1 MTLNMMNEPFSHIHF
16 TIAILISLI
25 IHITFVI
32 YGNFNINSDG
42 YNKIQS
48 DIELIII
55 EKPEKK
61 SVIIEPSSTLN
72 ISEIIEEEPKEE
84 IIFKEEVIVKIPAQ
98 ESIPTKK
105 LLATEEDLAISE
117 NNIPATEEDLA
128 ISENNIPATEEDLAI
143 SENNIPATEEDLAI
157 SENTIP
163 TTQEE
168 TEIIS
173 TSELISNLGNL
184 DLAPRKELSTNRVKT
199 ISAST
204 KDYEYRLYFEAW
216 RQKVERIGALNYPES
231 AKAGNLGA
239 LRLTVSLNKEGN
251 IKEIIINKTSGNK
264 ELDEA
269 AIKIVRLGEPY
280 AVFSPKMQKEVD
292 LINITRTWK
301 FTEDSYSSN

>member
-1 MTLNMMNEPFSHIHF
+1 MTLNMMNEPLSHIHF

-55 EKPEKK
+55 EKPKK
-61 SVIIEPSSTLN
+61 ESVIIEPSSTLN
-72 ISEIIEEEPKEE
+72 TSEIIEEEPKEE

-117 NNIPATEEDLA
+117 NTISATEEDLE
-128 ISENNIPATEEDLAI
+128 ISEN
-143 SENNIPATEEDLAI
+143 S
-157 SENTIP
+157 IP
-163 TTQEE
+163 TSQEE
-168 TEIIS
+168 REIIS

>member
-1 MTLNMMNEPFSHIHF
+1 MTFNMMNEPLSHIHF

-55 EKPEKK
+55 EKPKK
-61 SVIIEPSSTLN
+61 ESVIIEPSSTLN
-72 ISEIIEEEPKEE
+72 TSEIIEEEPKEE

-117 NNIPATEEDLA
+117 NT
-128 ISENNIPATEEDLAI
+128 
-143 SENNIPATEEDLAI
+143 IPATEEDLAI

-163 TTQEE
+163 ATEE
-168 TEIIS
+168 EAKIIS

-199 ISAST
+199 ISART

>member
-1 MTLNMMNEPFSHIHF
+1 MTFNMMNEPLSHIHF

-55 EKPEKK
+55 EKPEKE

-72 ISEIIEEEPKEE
+72 TSEIIEEEPKEE

-117 NNIPATEEDLA
+117 NTIPATEEDLA
-128 ISENNIPATEEDLAI
+128 ISEN
-143 SENNIPATEEDLAI
+143 S
-157 SENTIP
+157 IP

-184 DLAPRKELSTNRVKT
+184 DLSPRKELSTNRVKT

>member
-1 MTLNMMNEPFSHIHF
+1 MTLNMMNEPLSHIHF

-55 EKPEKK
+55 EKPEKE

-72 ISEIIEEEPKEE
+72 TSEINEEEPKEE

-98 ESIPTKK
+98 ESTPTKK

-117 NNIPATEEDLA
+117 NSIPTTQEDLA
-128 ISENNIPATEEDLAI
+128 ISEN
-143 SENNIPATEEDLAI
+143 S
-157 SENTIP
+157 IP

>member
-55 EKPEKK
+55 EKPKK
-61 SVIIEPSSTLN
+61 ESVIIEPSSTLN
-72 ISEIIEEEPKEE
+72 TSEIIEEDPKEE

-117 NNIPATEEDLA
+117 NTIPATEEDLA
-128 ISENNIPATEEDLAI
+128 ISEIN
-143 SENNIPATEEDLAI
+143 
-157 SENTIP
+157 IP

-168 TEIIS
+168 AKIIS

-184 DLAPRKELSTNRVKT
+184 DLSPRKELSTNRVKT

-269 AIKIVRLGEPY
+269 AIKIVRLGEPF

>member
-55 EKPEKK
+55 EKPKK
-61 SVIIEPSSTLN
+61 ESVIIEPSSTLN
-72 ISEIIEEEPKEE
+72 TSEIIEEEPKEE

-128 ISENNIPATEEDLAI
+128 ISEN
-143 SENNIPATEEDLAI
+143 
-157 SENTIP
+157 TIP

-184 DLAPRKELSTNRVKT
+184 DLAPRKKLSTNRVKT

-280 AVFSPKMQKEVD
+280 AVFSTKMQKEVD
-292 LINITRTWK
+292 LVNITRTWK

>member
-1 MTLNMMNEPFSHIHF
+1 MTLTMMNEPLSRIHF

-55 EKPEKK
+55 EKPEKE

-72 ISEIIEEEPKEE
+72 TSEIIEEEPKEE

-117 NNIPATEEDLA
+117 NT
-128 ISENNIPATEEDLAI
+128 
-143 SENNIPATEEDLAI
+143 IPATEEDLAI

-163 TTQEE
+163 ATEE
-168 TEIIS
+168 EAKIIS

-184 DLAPRKELSTNRVKT
+184 DLAPRKKLSTNRVKT

>member
-1 MTLNMMNEPFSHIHF
+1 MTLNMMNEPLSHIHF

-55 EKPEKK
+55 EKPKK
-61 SVIIEPSSTLN
+61 ESVIIEPSSTLDT
-72 ISEIIEEEPKEE
+72 SEIIEEEPKEE

-117 NNIPATEEDLA
+117 NT
-128 ISENNIPATEEDLAI
+128 
-143 SENNIPATEEDLAI
+143 IPATEEDLAI

-163 TTQEE
+163 ATEE
-168 TEIIS
+168 EAKIIS

-184 DLAPRKELSTNRVKT
+184 DLAPRKKLSTNRVKT
-199 ISAST
+199 ISSST

>member
-55 EKPEKK
+55 EKPKK
-61 SVIIEPSSTLN
+61 ESVIIEPSSTLDT
-72 ISEIIEEEPKEE
+72 SEIIEEEPKEE

-128 ISENNIPATEEDLAI
+128 ISENNIPATEDEAK
-143 SENNIPATEEDLAI
+143 
-157 SENTIP
+157 
-163 TTQEE
+163 
-168 TEIIS
+168 IIS
-173 TSELISNLGNL
+173 TSKLISN
-184 DLAPRKELSTNRVKT
+184 
-199 ISAST
+199 
-204 KDYEYRLYFEAW
+204 
-216 RQKVERIGALNYPES
+216 
-231 AKAGNLGA
+231 
-239 LRLTVSLNKEGN
+239 
-251 IKEIIINKTSGNK
+251 
-264 ELDEA
+264 
-269 AIKIVRLGEPY
+269 
-280 AVFSPKMQKEVD
+280 
-292 LINITRTWK
+292 
-301 FTEDSYSSN
+301 

>member
-55 EKPEKK
+55 EKPEKE
-61 SVIIEPSSTLN
+61 SVIIKPSSTLN
-72 ISEIIEEEPKEE
+72 TSEIIEEEPKEE

-117 NNIPATEEDLA
+117 NT
-128 ISENNIPATEEDLAI
+128 
-143 SENNIPATEEDLAI
+143 IPATEEDLAI

-163 TTQEE
+163 ATEE
-168 TEIIS
+168 EAKIIS

-199 ISAST
+199 ISART

>member
-55 EKPEKK
+55 EKPKK
-61 SVIIEPSSTLN
+61 ESVIIEPSSTLN
-72 ISEIIEEEPKEE
+72 TSEIIEEEPKEE

-105 LLATEEDLAISE
+105 LLSTEEDLAISE
-117 NNIPATEEDLA
+117 NTIPATEEDLA
-128 ISENNIPATEEDLAI
+128 ISENT
-143 SENNIPATEEDLAI
+143 IPATEEDLAI

-184 DLAPRKELSTNRVKT
+184 DLSPRKELSTNRVKT

>member
-55 EKPEKK
+55 EKPKK
-61 SVIIEPSSTLN
+61 ESVIIKPSSTLN
-72 ISEIIEEEPKEE
+72 TSEIIEEEPKEE

-105 LLATEEDLAISE
+105 LL
-117 NNIPATEEDLA
+117 
-128 ISENNIPATEEDLAI
+128 ATEEDLAI

>member
-55 EKPEKK
+55 EKPEKE

-72 ISEIIEEEPKEE
+72 TSEIIEEEPKEE

-117 NNIPATEEDLA
+117 NTIPATEEDLT
-128 ISENNIPATEEDLAI
+128 ISEN
-143 SENNIPATEEDLAI
+143 S
-157 SENTIP
+157 IP

-168 TEIIS
+168 KEIIS

-199 ISAST
+199 ISART

>member
-55 EKPEKK
+55 EKPKK
-61 SVIIEPSSTLN
+61 ESVIIEPSSTLDT
-72 ISEIIEEEPKEE
+72 SEIIEEEPKEE

-117 NNIPATEEDLA
+117 NT
-128 ISENNIPATEEDLAI
+128 
-143 SENNIPATEEDLAI
+143 IPATEEDLAI

-163 TTQEE
+163 ATEE
-168 TEIIS
+168 EAKIIS

-184 DLAPRKELSTNRVKT
+184 DLAPRKKLSTNRVKT

>member
-55 EKPEKK
+55 EKPKK
-61 SVIIEPSSTLN
+61 ESVIIEPSSTLN
-72 ISEIIEEEPKEE
+72 TSEIIEEEPKEE

-117 NNIPATEEDLA
+117 NT
-128 ISENNIPATEEDLAI
+128 
-143 SENNIPATEEDLAI
+143 IPATEEDLAI

-163 TTQEE
+163 TTEEE

>member
-32 YGNFNINSDG
+32 YGNFDINSDG

-55 EKPEKK
+55 EKPKK
-61 SVIIEPSSTLN
+61 EPVIIEPSSTLN
-72 ISEIIEEEPKEE
+72 TSEIIEEEPKEE

-105 LLATEEDLAISE
+105 LLS
-117 NNIPATEEDLA
+117 
-128 ISENNIPATEEDLAI
+128 
-143 SENNIPATEEDLAI
+143 TEEDLAI

-163 TTQEE
+163 TTEEE

>member
-55 EKPEKK
+55 EKPEKE
-61 SVIIEPSSTLN
+61 SVIIKPSSTLN
-72 ISEIIEEEPKEE
+72 TSEIIEEEPKEE

-117 NNIPATEEDLA
+117 NTIPATEEDLT
-128 ISENNIPATEEDLAI
+128 ISEN
-143 SENNIPATEEDLAI
+143 S
-157 SENTIP
+157 IP

-168 TEIIS
+168 KEIIS

-199 ISAST
+199 ISART

>member
-32 YGNFNINSDG
+32 YGNFNINRDG

-55 EKPEKK
+55 EKPKK
-61 SVIIEPSSTLN
+61 ESVIIEPSSTLDT
-72 ISEIIEEEPKEE
+72 SEIIEEEPKEE

-128 ISENNIPATEEDLAI
+128 ISEN
-143 SENNIPATEEDLAI
+143 
-157 SENTIP
+157 TIP

-173 TSELISNLGNL
+173 TLELISNLGNL

>member
-1 MTLNMMNEPFSHIHF
+1 MTSNMMNEPFSHIHF

-25 IHITFVI
+25 IHITFVM
-32 YGNFNINSDG
+32 YGNFKVNKDS

-55 EKPEKK
+55 EKPKK
-61 SVIIEPSSTLN
+61 ESVIIEPSSTLDT
-72 ISEIIEEEPKEE
+72 SEIIEEEPKEE

-105 LLATEEDLAISE
+105 LL
-117 NNIPATEEDLA
+117 ATEEDLA

-231 AKAGNLGA
+231 AKVGNLGA

>member
-55 EKPEKK
+55 EKPKK
-61 SVIIEPSSTLN
+61 ESVIIEPSSTLN
-72 ISEIIEEEPKEE
+72 TSEIIEEEPKEE

-117 NNIPATEEDLA
+117 NT
-128 ISENNIPATEEDLAI
+128 
-143 SENNIPATEEDLAI
+143 IPATEEDLAI

-163 TTQEE
+163 ATEE
-168 TEIIS
+168 EAKIIS

-199 ISAST
+199 ISART

>member
-55 EKPEKK
+55 EKPEKE
-61 SVIIEPSSTLN
+61 SVIIKPSSTLN
-72 ISEIIEEEPKEE
+72 TSEIIEEEPKEE

-117 NNIPATEEDLA
+117 NT
-128 ISENNIPATEEDLAI
+128 
-143 SENNIPATEEDLAI
+143 IPATEEDLAI

-163 TTQEE
+163 ATEE
-168 TEIIS
+168 EAKIIS

-199 ISAST
+199 ISSST

-280 AVFSPKMQKEVD
+280 AVFSPKMKKEVD

>member
-1 MTLNMMNEPFSHIHF
+1 MYS
-16 TIAILISLI
+16 
-25 IHITFVI
+25 
-32 YGNFNINSDG
+32 NFKVNKDS

-55 EKPEKK
+55 EKPKK
-61 SVIIEPSSTLN
+61 ESVIIEPSSTLN
-72 ISEIIEEEPKEE
+72 TSEIIEEEPKEE

-105 LLATEEDLAISE
+105 LLS
-117 NNIPATEEDLA
+117 
-128 ISENNIPATEEDLAI
+128 
-143 SENNIPATEEDLAI
+143 TEEDLAI

-163 TTQEE
+163 TTEEDLAISENTIPTTEEDLAISENTIPTTEEE

-184 DLAPRKELSTNRVKT
+184 DLSPRKELSTNRVKT

>member
-1 MTLNMMNEPFSHIHF
+1 MTLNMMNEPLSHIHF

-55 EKPEKK
+55 EKPKK
-61 SVIIEPSSTLN
+61 ESVIIEPSSTLN
-72 ISEIIEEEPKEE
+72 TSEIIEEEPKEE

-117 NNIPATEEDLA
+117 NT
-128 ISENNIPATEEDLAI
+128 
-143 SENNIPATEEDLAI
+143 IPATEEDLAI

-163 TTQEE
+163 ATEE
-168 TEIIS
+168 EAKIIS

>member
-1 MTLNMMNEPFSHIHF
+1 MTLNMMNEPLSHIHF

-55 EKPEKK
+55 EKPKK
-61 SVIIEPSSTLN
+61 ESVIIEPSSTLN
-72 ISEIIEEEPKEE
+72 TSEIIEEEPKEE

-117 NNIPATEEDLA
+117 NT
-128 ISENNIPATEEDLAI
+128 
-143 SENNIPATEEDLAI
+143 IPATEEDLAI

-163 TTQEE
+163 ASEE
-168 TEIIS
+168 EAKIIS

-184 DLAPRKELSTNRVKT
+184 DLAPRKELNTNRVKT

>member
-55 EKPEKK
+55 EKPKK
-61 SVIIEPSSTLN
+61 ESVIIEPSSTLDK
-72 ISEIIEEEPKEE
+72 SEIIEEEPKEE

-128 ISENNIPATEEDLAI
+128 ISENNIPA
-143 SENNIPATEEDLAI
+143 
-157 SENTIP
+157 
-163 TTQEE
+163 TQEE

>member
-55 EKPEKK
+55 EKPEKE

-72 ISEIIEEEPKEE
+72 TSEINEEEPKEE

-98 ESIPTKK
+98 ESTPTKK

-117 NNIPATEEDLA
+117 NT
-128 ISENNIPATEEDLAI
+128 
-143 SENNIPATEEDLAI
+143 IPATEEDLAI

-269 AIKIVRLGEPY
+269 AIKIVRLGEPF

>member
-55 EKPEKK
+55 EKPKK
-61 SVIIEPSSTLN
+61 ESVIIEPSSTLN
-72 ISEIIEEEPKEE
+72 TSEIIEEEPKEE
-84 IIFKEEVIVKIPAQ
+84 IIFKEEVIVKIPTQ

-105 LLATEEDLAISE
+105 LLATEEDLTISE
-117 NNIPATEEDLA
+117 NTIPATEEDL
-128 ISENNIPATEEDLAI
+128 T
-143 SENNIPATEEDLAI
+143 I

-163 TTQEE
+163 ATEE
-168 TEIIS
+168 EAKIIS

-184 DLAPRKELSTNRVKT
+184 DLAPRKKLSTNRVKT
-199 ISAST
+199 ISSST

>member
-55 EKPEKK
+55 EKPKK
-61 SVIIEPSSTLN
+61 ESVIIEPSSTLN
-72 ISEIIEEEPKEE
+72 TSEIIDEEPKEK

-117 NNIPATEEDLA
+117 NTIPATEEDL
-128 ISENNIPATEEDLAI
+128 T
-143 SENNIPATEEDLAI
+143 I

-163 TTQEE
+163 ATEE
-168 TEIIS
+168 EAKIIS

-184 DLAPRKELSTNRVKT
+184 DLAPRKKLSTNRVKT

-204 KDYEYRLYFEAW
+204 QDYEYRLYFEAW

>member
-1 MTLNMMNEPFSHIHF
+1 MTSNMMNEPFSHIHF

-55 EKPEKK
+55 EKPKK
-61 SVIIEPSSTLN
+61 ESVIIEQPSTPD
-72 ISEIIEEEPKEE
+72 ISENIEEKPKEE

-105 LLATEEDLAISE
+105 LL
-117 NNIPATEEDLA
+117 ATEEDLA

-184 DLAPRKELSTNRVKT
+184 DLAPRKKLSTNRVKT

-301 FTEDSYSSN
+301 FTEEGYSSN

>member
-55 EKPEKK
+55 EKPKK
-61 SVIIEPSSTLN
+61 ESVIIEPSSTLN
-72 ISEIIEEEPKEE
+72 TSEIIEEEPKEE

-105 LLATEEDLAISE
+105 LLATEEDLAISK
-117 NNIPATEEDLA
+117 NT
-128 ISENNIPATEEDLAI
+128 
-143 SENNIPATEEDLAI
+143 IPATEEDLAI

-184 DLAPRKELSTNRVKT
+184 DLSPIKELNTNRVKT

>member
-55 EKPEKK
+55 EKPKK
-61 SVIIEPSSTLN
+61 ESVIIEPSSTLN
-72 ISEIIEEEPKEE
+72 TSEIIEEEPKEE

-117 NNIPATEEDLA
+117 NTISATEEDLA
-128 ISENNIPATEEDLAI
+128 ISEN
-143 SENNIPATEEDLAI
+143 S
-157 SENTIP
+157 IP

>member
-55 EKPEKK
+55 EKPEKE
-61 SVIIEPSSTLN
+61 SVIIEPSSALN
-72 ISEIIEEEPKEE
+72 ISEIIEEKPKEE

-117 NNIPATEEDLA
+117 NTIPATEEDLA
-128 ISENNIPATEEDLAI
+128 IL
-143 SENNIPATEEDLAI
+143 
-157 SENTIP
+157 ENTIP

-168 TEIIS
+168 AKIIS
-173 TSELISNLGNL
+173 TSELISNLANL
-184 DLAPRKELSTNRVKT
+184 DLAPRKKLNTNRVKT
-199 ISAST
+199 ISANT

-216 RQKVERIGALNYPES
+216 RQKVERIGALNYPEV
-231 AKAGNLGA
+231 AKLANLGA

-251 IKEIIINKTSGNK
+251 IEEIIVNKTSGNK
-264 ELDEA
+264 DLDEA

>member
-1 MTLNMMNEPFSHIHF
+1 MTLNMMNEPLSHIHF

-55 EKPEKK
+55 EKPEKE
-61 SVIIEPSSTLN
+61 SVIIESSSALN
-72 ISEIIEEEPKEE
+72 TIEIIEEEPKEE
-84 IIFKEEVIVKIPAQ
+84 IIFKEEVIVKIPTQ

-117 NNIPATEEDLA
+117 NTIPATEEDLA
-128 ISENNIPATEEDLAI
+128 ISEIN
-143 SENNIPATEEDLAI
+143 
-157 SENTIP
+157 IP

-168 TEIIS
+168 AKIIS